1 MTEILSTNTTEIIGY
16 LGSFGVLFS
25 FLFSDMRKLRL
36 INIVGCGLFI
46 AYGILLHTSWPI
58 IITNVS
64 IVLIN
69 CYHLFLKKG

>member
-1 MTEILSTNTTEIIGY
+1 MEINTTEIIGY
-16 LGSFGVLFS
+16 LGSAGVLFS
-25 FLFSDMRKLRL
+25 FLFSDMKKLRM

-46 AYGILLHTSWPI
+46 VYGFLLHTSWPI

-69 CYHLFLKKG
+69 SYHLFLKKS